1 MAVSDTLP
9 VSLKTAVENGVLNQL
24 PLTFLPFA
32 NQQLRDWQFL
42 FPNERRATEQL
53 LLYVN
58 SLSPD
63 ESSALFAEVTALE
76 EKMNVRSWKFSTSEQ
91 TIENASLLARS
102 PYFQEWRRAVQA
114 VFDAAER
121 HATTT
126 EGAPAPA
133 NRLVLIEIPRPLD
146 LAAVSVWQR
155 WGQLGRPLNL
165 EIPPNLSGSVLQNLV
180 VGNPQLS
187 NGLLGK
193 VTQRARNQY
202 AEAWVIDAGHA
213 LIDSA
218 LALPPAGPGAAQPV
232 LLSYSRLDACRQNF
246 SREMNTMR
254 KDLSDADAVYD
265 RLRKVDLA
273 PSCPAEVAGDPAAR
287 EFVRNLYLSGNG
299 AVIFS
304 NSFVQWAA
312 SEAFRRARPRF
323 LAARFGV
330 RSKPKPFTA
339 VAVFE
344 NPDQVNPLPA
354 VDDLPG
360 SAVDA
365 QILALYIWLAAVRYE
380 EYAHAT
386 VCVCVA
392 ESLSQACVVAPPE
405 FAIAPGQ
412 STLSVDSLDRA
423 LHEWIS

>member
-9 VSLKTAVENGVLNQL
+9 INLKAAVENGVLDRL

-32 NQQLRDWQFL
+32 NQQFRDWQFL

-58 SLSPD
+58 SLSPED
-63 ESSALFAEVTALE
+63 SSALFAEVIALE
-76 EKMNVRSWKFSTSEQ
+76 DKMKVRSWKFSTSEQ

-121 HATTT
+121 HANTT
-126 EGAPAPA
+126 EGSPARA

-146 LAAVSVWQR
+146 LAADSVWQR
-155 WGQLGRPLNL
+155 WGQLGRPRNL
-165 EIPPNLSGSVLQNLV
+165 EIPPRLSGSVLESLV
-180 VGNPQLS
+180 IGNPRLS

-193 VTQRARNQY
+193 VTRRARNQY
-202 AEAWVIDAGHA
+202 ADAWVIDAGHA

-218 LALPPAGPGAAQPV
+218 LAMQPAVPGAVQPV

-254 KDLSDADAVYD
+254 KDLADADAVYD

-273 PSCPAEVAGDPAAR
+273 PWCPAEVAADPAAR

-365 QILALYIWLAAVRYE
+365 QILALYIWLAAMRYE
-380 EYAHAT
+380 DYAHAT

-392 ESLSQACVVAPPE
+392 ESLSQVRVVAPSE

-412 STLSVDSLDRA
+412 STLSIDSLGRA
-423 LHEWIS
+423 LDEWIS

>member
-1 MAVSDTLP
+1 
-9 VSLKTAVENGVLNQL
+9 
-24 PLTFLPFA
+24 
-32 NQQLRDWQFL
+32 
-42 FPNERRATEQL
+42 
-53 LLYVN
+53 
-58 SLSPD
+58 
-63 ESSALFAEVTALE
+63 
-76 EKMNVRSWKFSTSEQ
+76 
-91 TIENASLLARS
+91 
-102 PYFQEWRRAVQA
+102 
-114 VFDAAER
+114 
-121 HATTT
+121 
-126 EGAPAPA
+126 
-133 NRLVLIEIPRPLD
+133 
-146 LAAVSVWQR
+146 
-155 WGQLGRPLNL
+155 LGRPLNL
-165 EIPPNLSGSVLQNLV
+165 EIPPNLSGGVLQNLV
-180 VGNPQLS
+180 VGDPRLS

-213 LIDSA
+213 LVDSA

-232 LLSYSRLDACRQNF
+232 LLSYSRLDPCRQNF

-265 RLRKVDLA
+265 RLRKVNLV
-273 PSCPAEVAGDPAAR
+273 SWCPPEVAADPAAR

-360 SAVDA
+360 SAIDA
-365 QILALYIWLAAVRYE
+365 QILAPYIWLAAMRYE

-405 FAIAPGQ
+405 FAVAHGQ
-412 STLSVDSLDRA
+412 STLSIDALGHELD
-423 LHEWIS
+423 EWIS